1 MKINRGREAGKQ
13 SKPRSDVFTGE
24 VWMDFVLEGEGL
36 MINDV
41 FFTPGARTDWHKHEL
56 GQILYVKAGE
66 GRIYDRDGNGGT
78 IGPGDV
84 VHIPAGEEHWHGAGP
99 ETFMLHMAI
108 SLGGV
113 DWLDKVTD
121 ADYTR

>member
-13 SKPRSDVFTGE
+13 SKRRSDVFTGE
-24 VWMDFVLEGEGL
+24 VWMDFVLEGDGL

-41 FFTPGARTDWHKHEL
+41 FFTPGARTYWHRHEL
-56 GQILYVKAGE
+56 GQVLYVKAGE
-66 GRIYDRDGNGGT
+66 GRIYSRDGNGGT

-99 ETFMLHMAI
+99 DTFMLHMAI

-113 DWLDKVTD
+113 DWLDPVSD
-121 ADYTR
+121 EDYGR